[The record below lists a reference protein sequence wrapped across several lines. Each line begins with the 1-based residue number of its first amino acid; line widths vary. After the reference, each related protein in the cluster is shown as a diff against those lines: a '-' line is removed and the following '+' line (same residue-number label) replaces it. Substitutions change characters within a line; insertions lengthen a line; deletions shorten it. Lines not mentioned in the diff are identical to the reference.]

1 MNLIPALI
9 RFADG
14 YFPFGCLTQMI
25 RMPFARSLRP
35 DLVFDPFYVDTT
47 DEDPTAEHDR
57 NASLV
62 RGDPHR
68 AFVQPFRVTVLHNV
82 FDPRYDLESIDPT
95 GGDSDDFST
104 LDFQIQE
111 IAISSSEDIE
121 IKMIANFKILAPGE
135 INCSD
140 RVNGVRRLI
149 EFVFLCLGSF
159 VAMNRPFLR
168 GPVEFCHSVNNLQV
182 FPLTEGELGRCE
194 RLRLDGGG
202 DGIAHFPK

>member
-1 MNLIPALI
+1 MKLIPALI

-14 YFPFGCLTQMI
+14 YFPFGCLTQTV

-68 AFVQPFRVTVLHNV
+68 AFVQPFRVTVFHQV
-82 FDPRYDLESIDPT
+82 FDPRHDLERIDASR
-95 GGDSDDFST
+95 GDVSFLST

-111 IAISSSEDIE
+111 IAISSAEDIE

-135 INCSD
+135 VNRSD
-140 RVNGVRRLI
+140 RVNGVGRLI
-149 EFVFLCLGSF
+149 EFVFLYLGSF
-159 VAMNRPFLR
+159 VSMNRPFLR
-168 GPVEFCHSVNNLQV
+168 GWVEFRLSVDNLQV
-182 FPLTEGELGRCE
+182 FPLTECEPGRCE

-202 DGIAHFPK
+202 NGIAHLPK